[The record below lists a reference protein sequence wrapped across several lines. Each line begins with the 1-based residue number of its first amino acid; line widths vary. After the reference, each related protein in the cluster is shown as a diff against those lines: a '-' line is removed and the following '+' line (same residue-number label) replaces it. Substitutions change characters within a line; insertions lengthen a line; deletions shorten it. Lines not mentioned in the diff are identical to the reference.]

1 MPPGGSSA
9 QVASPPRQSSAL
21 SRSATKWLPSSG
33 VRGSALQLPGRWS
46 SMPSPVARSIT
57 SSRILSLAYA
67 SDSRVHLH
75 SQTAPTSM
83 TRRTPTSAQSGSGD
97 GPGCRRRRPGRLS
110 LAWSAA
116 ADAVADVGGAFG
128 WPGVL
133 DEDFSVGVGEHDA
146 GLVPDG
152 VAGLPGQLAAYLE
165 LDAVQ
170 IDVAVG
176 LDRRFAVAL
185 DTHSDRSRDVRL
197 RRLRTGW
204 LGDRGGIPCL
214 LRRHPAR

>member
-21 SRSATKWLPSSG
+21 SRSATKSLPSSG
-33 VRGSALQLPGRWS
+33 VRGSALPLPGRWS

-57 SSRILSLAYA
+57 SSRILCPAPIRQRVFWCRSA
-67 SDSRVHLH
+67 SS
-75 SQTAPTSM
+75 TSM

-152 VAGLPGQLAAYLE
+152 VDGLPGQLAAYLE

-185 DTHSDRSRDVRL
+185 
-197 RRLRTGW
+197 
-204 LGDRGGIPCL
+204 
-214 LRRHPAR
+214 A